1 MDKKYLQ
8 TLEFYKIVKMLENK
22 ALTPMG
28 KEKCLGVFPEQD
40 KDRLLEL
47 LNFTSEGVISYNYGN
62 PPLVELKD
70 ISSSLYRAGKGGLL
84 NGLELYEIQ
93 RTLQGAKELK
103 IFFTKIKNLTP
114 RINNLLQL
122 MDECKEL
129 KSQLSISIGDNGTI
143 LDTASSE
150 LKAIRKQ
157 IFRSEGELKE
167 RLERFVKSP
176 QNQKYLQE
184 GLVTQRN
191 DRYVVP
197 VKVEHKG
204 QVTGIVHDFSASGS
218 TVYVEPSFAV
228 EIANKIQELK
238 IKEKQEIERILYN
251 LTNLVSQNKGALE
264 YINNLIGE
272 LDFILAKAKLA
283 KELRGTEPVIND
295 EGFIHIK
302 EGRHPLIPFEE
313 VVPITLELGKDFT
326 TLVITGPNT
335 GGKTVTLKTVG
346 LLTLMAQSGMFVPA
360 QEGSSFPIL
369 EGVYADIG
377 DEQSIEQSL
386 STFSSHMT
394 NIINIIENATT
405 NSLVL
410 FDELGAGTDPLEG
423 SALATAILDFFKER
437 GTLTVAT
444 THYSQLKSYAY
455 ENSGV
460 ENASV
465 EFDHLTLRPTYKLL
479 IGIPGKSNAF
489 EISKRLGLSEEIIH
503 RAKELISK
511 DTLKVDEMIKDLE
524 EKRMFYE
531 KKLKELELSVQQ
543 YNQKNSELQE
553 KLEEL
558 SAKKETII
566 QKAKEEANKILR
578 LAKREGESLIEE
590 LKQIHKEVEKG
601 EVQRYLQEAREKMKN
616 ISPIKEEST
625 LKGNLTKEKIK
636 VGMEVKLLDINQ
648 KGIVLE
654 LPDENNQVLCQVGII
669 KVKTA
674 LENLEGV
681 PQSAKVSF
689 NNKGGTKTVTS
700 KGEHSSTTL
709 DIRGQNVEEAILNID
724 KFLDSCFIS
733 GFKEVTIIHGKGTGA
748 LRAGVQQYLK
758 KHPHVKS
765 VRLGGYY
772 DGGEGASIV
781 TLD

>member
-1 MDKKYLQ
+1 MEKKYLQ
-8 TLEFYKIVKMLENK
+8 TLEFYKIVNMLEGK
-22 ALTPMG
+22 ALTSMG

-40 KDRLLEL
+40 KDKLLEL
-47 LNFTSEGVISYNYGN
+47 LQFTSEGLISYNYGN
-62 PPLVELKD
+62 PPLTELKD
-70 ISSSLYRAGKGGLL
+70 ISPSLNRAGKGGML

-93 RTLQGAKELK
+93 RTLQTAKELR

-114 RINNLLQL
+114 RITNLLQL
-122 MDECKEL
+122 MDECREL
-129 KSQLSISIGDNGTI
+129 KNQLFISIGDNGTI

-150 LKAIRKQ
+150 LKSIRKQ

-167 RLERFVKSP
+167 RLERFVKAP

-184 GLVTQRN
+184 GLITQRN

-251 LTNLVSQNKGALE
+251 LTYLVSQNKGKLE

-283 KELRGTEPVIND
+283 RELRCTQPVIND
-295 EGFIHIK
+295 QGFIHIK
-302 EGRHPLIPFEE
+302 GGRHPLIPFEE

-335 GGKTVTLKTVG
+335 GGKTVTLKTIG

-369 EGVYADIG
+369 DGVFADIG

-423 SALATAILDFFKER
+423 SALATAILDFFKEK

-455 ENSGV
+455 ENKGV

-465 EFDHLTLRPTYKLL
+465 EFDHVTLRPTYKLL

-489 EISKRLGLSEEIIH
+489 EISKRLGLNELIIH

-511 DTLKVDEMIKDLE
+511 DTIKVDEMIKDLE
-524 EKRMFYE
+524 EKRMAYE
-531 KKLKELELSVQQ
+531 RKVEELELTLQQ
-543 YNQKNSELQE
+543 YDQKNRELHE
-553 KLEEL
+553 KLAEL
-558 SAKKETII
+558 SAKKESII
-566 QKAKEEANKILR
+566 QKAKEEANKIVR
-578 LAKREGESLIEE
+578 LAKREGENLIEE
-590 LKQIHKEVEKG
+590 MKQIQKEMEKSDI
-601 EVQRYLQEAREKMKN
+601 QRYLQKAREKMKN
-616 ISPIKEEST
+616 ISPINEEAV

-654 LPDENNQVLCQVGII
+654 LPDENNQVLCQVGIM

-674 LENLEGV
+674 LENLEGIPHSV
-681 PQSAKVSF
+681 KVSI
-689 NNKGGTKTVTS
+689 NQGGTKTITS

-724 KFLDSCFIS
+724 KFLDNSFIS

-748 LRAGVQQYLK
+748 LRTGVQQYLK
-758 KHPHVKS
+758 NHPHVKS

-772 DGGEGASIV
+772 DGGEGVSIV
-781 TLD
+781 TLH